1 MLKPPDK
8 PTRSPRWLIMLVVI
22 ALAVI
27 VSFAGGY
34 LLGHMVTPSR

>member
-8 PTRSPRWLIMLVVI
+8 RTRSPRWLIVLVVI
-22 ALAVI
+22 VLAVI

-34 LLGHMVTPSR
+34 LMAHMVTPSH